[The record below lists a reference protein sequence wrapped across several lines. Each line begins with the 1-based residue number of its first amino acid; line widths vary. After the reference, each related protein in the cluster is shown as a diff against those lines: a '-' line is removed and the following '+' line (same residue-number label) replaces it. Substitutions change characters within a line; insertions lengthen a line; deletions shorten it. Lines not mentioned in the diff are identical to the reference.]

1 MRQFAEQ
8 WNAWAGQCL
17 NPDIGLQSKDMLQVA
32 FYSGAMTW
40 ARLVYC
46 IMSEHTYEEGRA
58 LLDEL
63 HHEMSDYAAHL
74 QAGQQGQDSGEYM
87 Q

>member
-8 WNAWAGQCL
+8 WDLWAAQCL
-17 NPDIGLQSKDMLQVA
+17 AHEINPHSRDMLQVA
-32 FYSGAMTW
+32 FYCGAMTW

-63 HHEMSDYAAHL
+63 HHEMSDYAANL
-74 QAGQQGQDSGEYM
+74 QAGQRGQDVGSTW